1 MKRKKRS
8 KFIEIAEVPS
18 LVIILFI
25 FCYQVVYQWFI
36 VSQWEIMN
44 AVLKIALSILFAIM
58 ICGLIL
64 RIIQQI
70 MFLKKNL
77 NDLS

>member
-8 KFIEIAEVPS
+8 KFIEIVEVPS
-18 LVIILFI
+18 LIIILFM

-36 VSQWEIMN
+36 VSQWERMN
-44 AVLKIALSILFAIM
+44 VVLKTALCILFAIM

-64 RIIQQI
+64 RIIQQ
-70 MFLKKNL
+70 MLFLKKK
-77 NDLS
+77 SK